1 MSESQSKSAA
11 QSTDYVRDPR
21 FVLELCLFL
30 DSLPQPATTIVGER
44 AADGTITSREVPVPQ
59 MKLVEGVE
67 QGIAAAERS
76 GIRFAQAALRTG
88 LQDVL
93 EMSRDLTPQQVRAVD
108 DRMVASSLPTLTVMR
123 ERVWQTVSKVLKRGK
138 CRTDAEYY
146 LVIER
151 INDVG
156 DLTLS
161 TEERERLEQIVG
173 QYEMRRN
180 R

>member
-1 MSESQSKSAA
+1 
-11 QSTDYVRDPR
+11 
-21 FVLELCLFL
+21 
-30 DSLPQPATTIVGER
+30 
-44 AADGTITSREVPVPQ
+44 
-59 MKLVEGVE
+59 
-67 QGIAAAERS
+67 
-76 GIRFAQAALRTG
+76 
-88 LQDVL
+88 
-93 EMSRDLTPQQVRAVD
+93 MSRDLSGQQVRTVD
-108 DRMVASSLPTLTVMR
+108 DRMAAAGLPTLTAMR

-161 TEERERLEQIVG
+161 TEERERLEQILR
-173 QYEMRRN
+173 QYETRRS

>member
-1 MSESQSKSAA
+1 M
-11 QSTDYVRDPR
+11 
-21 FVLELCLFL
+21 
-30 DSLPQPATTIVGER
+30 
-44 AADGTITSREVPVPQ
+44 
-59 MKLVEGVE
+59 
-67 QGIAAAERS
+67 
-76 GIRFAQAALRTG
+76 G

-93 EMSRDLTPQQVRAVD
+93 EMSRVLTPQQVQAVD
-108 DRMVASSLPTLTVMR
+108 DRMAASSLPTLTAMR

-138 CRTDAEYY
+138 CRTDAEYC

-156 DLTLS
+156 DLTRS

-173 QYEMRRN
+173 QYETRRK

>member
-1 MSESQSKSAA
+1 
-11 QSTDYVRDPR
+11 
-21 FVLELCLFL
+21 
-30 DSLPQPATTIVGER
+30 
-44 AADGTITSREVPVPQ
+44 
-59 MKLVEGVE
+59 
-67 QGIAAAERS
+67 
-76 GIRFAQAALRTG
+76 
-88 LQDVL
+88 
-93 EMSRDLTPQQVRAVD
+93 MSRDLRAQQVRTVD
-108 DRMVASSLPTLTVMR
+108 DRMAASSLPTLTAMR

-151 INDVG
+151 LNDVS

-173 QYEMRRN
+173 QYETRRK